1 MDDTTS
7 EPRIVSDLISAG
19 DVLMLTTALDGLLA
33 RPVTCAEV
41 DGDTISFLV
50 DGSTDWVMAL
60 ERAEPVAG
68 GVVGITAA
76 NHRATNYAA
85 FAARALVLT
94 DRARAGQ
101 IWTPLAQ
108 AFFDGPDDPNLRV
121 LDAEVVDGQWW
132 GLIAFDE
139 CGFERHWGPAEIDAF
154 KPVYLERI
162 AQLWRNTARIYEML
176 ALAGAEQA
184 GNATAALQID
194 VQTGDDKLPPQG
206 RGFQPSLE

>member
-7 EPRIVSDLISAG
+7 EPRIVSALISAG

-132 GLIAFDE
+132 D
-139 CGFERHWGPAEIDAF
+139 GPATGVGRVVSLLGSAILGTPMAGDHGA
-154 KPVYLERI
+154 VDVRD
-162 AQLWRNTARIYEML
+162 TAR
-176 ALAGAEQA
+176 
-184 GNATAALQID
+184 
-194 VQTGDDKLPPQG
+194 
-206 RGFQPSLE
+206 